1 MYVIKHTIATSGA
14 FALLILLNAVV
25 TSYYGPGQLSVLSTL
40 ATIALASLLVFSM
53 GRQVSESVKDAGEF
67 IEKVIEG
74 DSTARLGAGSKDLSG
89 LHSGLERLSRAVK
102 AYEDRQR
109 EFLAAIPAAVIRLDR
124 SGAITYMND
133 SAAMLT
139 GRGTPEAQE
148 ADYTDLTPTRSHHE
162 LKEAFLAALNGETV
176 AGREITI
183 IDMDCHEINCE
194 FSAVPSWKGAGPDGC
209 FLICRDAEEKTR
221 LESELKSARLKE
233 EEATAKLNK
242 TIQYLEEFSIMAV
255 RRELK
260 MQEIRE
266 RLTGLK
272 KDPGPKKNPLDRTA

>member
-14 FALLILLNAVV
+14 FALLISLNAAV
-25 TSYYGPGQLSVLSTL
+25 TSYCGAGQLSVFSTL
-40 ATIALASLLVFSM
+40 ATVAMASLLVFFM
-53 GRQVSESVKDAGEF
+53 GRQIYQSIKDAGEF
-67 IEKVIEG
+67 IEKTVEG
-74 DSTARLGAGSKDLSG
+74 DSTARLGTRFKDLPG
-89 LHSGLERLSRAVK
+89 LHSALNRLSRSVK
-102 AYEDRQR
+102 AYEDRQK

-124 SGAITYMND
+124 SGTIAYMND

-139 GRGTPEAQE
+139 GRGTPEVRE
-148 ADYTDLTPTRSHHE
+148 ADYTDLTPTQSHHE
-162 LKEAFLAALNGETV
+162 MKEAFLTVLNGETV

-183 IDMDCHEINCE
+183 IDRDCNEINCE
-194 FSAVPSWKGAGPDGC
+194 FSAVPSWKGAEPDGC
-209 FLICRDAEEKTR
+209 FLICRDAEEKAR
-221 LESELKSARLKE
+221 LESELKISRLRE

-266 RLTGLK
+266 RLTELKKEPGLK
-272 KDPGPKKNPLDRTA
+272 KNPFDRTA